1 MIWRS
6 RIRQWVVAAIV
17 ISFAGGMFWM
27 ALKYAESTGV
37 SVSELEAQM
46 AGRTLVRKIITAE
59 EVAWVVTFLASPRSI
74 SITGDAIVVGGG
86 LPGAVHY

>member
-1 MIWRS
+1 MTVVHPGATQTEAVIGA
-6 RIRQWVVAAIV
+6 VAAR
-17 ISFAGGMFWM
+17 
-27 ALKYAESTGV
+27 AESTGV
-37 SVSELEAQM
+37 SVSDLESQM